1 MKNVLSKKKVVQM
14 LMFALQKEV
23 ERGTTIVK
31 SLFDYCF
38 NSNEHTHMFMFVTQA
53 FCFFYCT
60 IYGFFGV
67 QSGFI

>member
-1 MKNVLSKKKVVQM
+1 M

-53 FCFFYCT
+53 FCFF
-60 IYGFFGV
+60 IVQFMFFLVCNLGL
-67 QSGFI
+67 FEITELEHCM